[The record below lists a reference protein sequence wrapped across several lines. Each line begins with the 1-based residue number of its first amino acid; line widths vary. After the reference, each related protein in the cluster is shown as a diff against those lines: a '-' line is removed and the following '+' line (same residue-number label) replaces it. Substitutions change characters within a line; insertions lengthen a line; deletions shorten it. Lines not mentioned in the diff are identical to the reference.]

1 MKKIA
6 FNIATI
12 LCSSLVGLYL
22 VEGTV
27 IVSGYFDSNNSVE
40 IADSQGVSFDKRT
53 KLEVFEDLH
62 KLYRGGYL
70 LPLIH
75 LSLLSL

>member
-6 FNIATI
+6 FNIGI
-12 LCSSLVGLYL
+12 IICSSLVGLYL

-27 IVSGYFDSNNSVE
+27 IVSGYFDSNNSIE
-40 IADSQGVSFDKRT
+40 ITASQGVSFDKRT

-62 KLYRGGYL
+62 KLYGGYL
-70 LPLIH
+70 LPLTH
-75 LSLLSL
+75 LSL